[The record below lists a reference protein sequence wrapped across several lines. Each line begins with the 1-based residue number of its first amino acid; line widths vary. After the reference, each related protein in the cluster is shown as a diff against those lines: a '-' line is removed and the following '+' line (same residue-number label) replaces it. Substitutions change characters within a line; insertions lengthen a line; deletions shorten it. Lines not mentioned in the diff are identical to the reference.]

1 MKVDSRDDD
10 DDDDDDDFKSTLNK
24 KIYDK
29 NAIIVIRK

>member
-10 DDDDDDDFKSTLNK
+10 DDDDDFKSIRNK

>member
-10 DDDDDDDFKSTLNK
+10 DDDDDDDFKSIRNK

>member
-10 DDDDDDDFKSTLNK
+10 DDDDDDFKSTRNK